1 MVRGQ
6 ILRKTRRHWGP
17 VILAGA
23 AGFAAGIAG
32 LAAFGRDGLVQALAE
47 LPAPV
52 AGAAICAL
60 LALAGVALAAP
71 FVIVRLARTSG

>member
-6 ILRKTRRHWGP
+6 ILRKTTRHWGP

-23 AGFAAGIAG
+23 AGLAAGIAG
-32 LAAFGRDGLVQALAE
+32 LAAFGRDALVRALSE

-60 LALAGVALAAP
+60 LALTGWRSPRRSSSSACAC
-71 FVIVRLARTSG
+71 TSG